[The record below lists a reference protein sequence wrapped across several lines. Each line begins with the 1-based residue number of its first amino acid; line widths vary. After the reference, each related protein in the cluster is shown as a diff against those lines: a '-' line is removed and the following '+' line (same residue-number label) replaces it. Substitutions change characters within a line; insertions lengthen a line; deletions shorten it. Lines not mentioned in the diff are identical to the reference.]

1 MLEVQLPGQEDVRPP
16 TSSLSQISPHLHRL
30 YAASPQVRIRF
41 AKSLNRIELKQAE
54 KAPEAGLWRVTMKI
68 DKKKVEEHKG
78 RLASVSCLLTAEEAN
93 RLREGTLARL
103 PRQCQARRTIAPDLP
118 PVST

>member
-1 MLEVQLPGQEDVRPP
+1 MGFSGPSPFHCMMSGDSVTVAS
-16 TSSLSQISPHLHRL
+16 TSELSGRTDH
-30 YAASPQVRIRF
+30 
-41 AKSLNRIELKQAE
+41 E
-54 KAPEAGLWRVTMKI
+54 APEAGLWRVTMKI

-103 PRQCQARRTIAPDLP
+103 PRQCQARRTISPDLA